1 MSGKYC
7 NHLSILIIAICVS
20 PMQMAV
26 GQTGPGGGYAKIP
39 KGAYSI
45 IAEIRLRYR
54 LGRTLASSNR
64 KISDCDR
71 LFQGAPAV
79 LSLVRS

>member
-7 NHLSILIIAICVS
+7 NHLWILIIAICVS

-45 IAEIRLRYR
+45 IAVIRAKPGKRGGSFRHQLL
-54 LGRTLASSNR
+54 LGRQSPSPTSEGDLW
-64 KISDCDR
+64 D
-71 LFQGAPAV
+71 
-79 LSLVRS
+79 